1 MSGRFRIAASLALL
15 VALPGLAPF
24 TPAAAPPAEAP
35 IDPLGPNSAC
45 YVCHIT
51 FVRESLSKAHLA
63 AKVPCIKCHG
73 LSDKHAN
80 DEHIGA
86 TKPDHIFKR
95 AQVDRACSACHD
107 KHDVP
112 AATVV
117 ARYCERKL
125 PANRTPVC
133 TDCHGTHR
141 IDRAAQ

>member
-1 MSGRFRIAASLALL
+1 MSRWPRIAAVGALL
-15 VALPGLAPF
+15 LAVPCLVHF
-24 TPAAAPPAEAP
+24 TRAADPPAEAP

-45 YVCHIT
+45 YVCHMT
-51 FVRESLSKAHLA
+51 FVRESLGKSHLA

-80 DEHIGA
+80 DENIGA
-86 TKPDHIFKR
+86 TKPDRIYKR
-95 AQVDRACSACHD
+95 PQIDRACGECHD

-112 AATVV
+112 AAKVV

-141 IDRAAQ
+141 IDRAAK